1 MLHKYFNT
9 FHIAIII
16 ITSLAAFVTNF
27 ADVTL
32 SIPYVVNPSNTRLLV
47 RPLIVLMDA
56 LHYKPAE
63 NLPIT
68 VLLLMEWPVL
78 LCTNWLRASLTEN
91 IMVSIEI
98 NLLTIYTV

>member
-16 ITSLAAFVTNF
+16 ITRLPAFVTTF
-27 ADVTL
+27 ADFTL

-63 NLPIT
+63 YLPIT
-68 VLLLMEWPVL
+68 VLLLMEWPAL
-78 LCTNWLRASLTEN
+78 L
-91 IMVSIEI
+91 
-98 NLLTIYTV
+98 